1 MLYAALDGSAACTV
15 SSCDWFHETA
25 CATPTSAD
33 ASTRRASGG
42 SSTPNPP
49 SPTLDASP
57 AAVGRCSTSATATSR
72 PSAAHS
78 ARDSSTA
85 RRELPPSS
93 KKLASTLTD
102 SAPSRS
108 TPAIASR
115 AADSDALRGPT
126 TDPPAHADDASDGD
140 ANDLDRFGPR
150 TEVDLRLGDAYASGV
165 VVLAPEHEA
174 CFNTDV
180 KSRLADLERAVSTH
194 PALAVAPKEGAKLPR
209 ATVLGDDLEATVSF
223 AAAPAPYLLL
233 VADENSGGGYRQLSH
248 DGYRLTCCVRP
259 RNVS

>member
-1 MLYAALDGSAACTV
+1 MDTEPPLDGPGEESQLYCKPVAKKPKIAGAA
-15 SSCDWFHETA
+15 SSD
-25 CATPTSAD
+25 D
-33 ASTRRASGG
+33 
-42 SSTPNPP
+42 
-49 SPTLDASP
+49 
-57 AAVGRCSTSATATSR
+57 
-72 PSAAHS
+72 
-78 ARDSSTA
+78 DSSVEA
-85 RRELPPSS
+85 
-93 KKLASTLTD
+93 
-102 SAPSRS
+102 APA
-108 TPAIASR
+108 PEPI
-115 AADSDALRGPT
+115 DVD
-126 TDPPAHADDASDGD
+126 ADDASDGD

-180 KSRLADLERAVSTH
+180 KSRLADLERAVATH

-223 AAAPAPYLLL
+223 AAVPAPYLLL
-233 VADENSGGGYRQLSH
+233 VADADAGAGGYRQLSH

>member
-1 MLYAALDGSAACTV
+1 METEPPMDGPGDESQLFCKPVAKKPKTAAAA
-15 SSCDWFHETA
+15 SSD
-25 CATPTSAD
+25 D
-33 ASTRRASGG
+33 D
-42 SSTPNPP
+42 SSDDERPAP
-49 SPTLDASP
+49 AP
-57 AAVGRCSTSATATSR
+57 AA
-72 PSAAHS
+72 
-78 ARDSSTA
+78 
-85 RRELPPSS
+85 
-93 KKLASTLTD
+93 
-102 SAPSRS
+102 APE
-108 TPAIASR
+108 PI
-115 AADSDALRGPT
+115 DVD
-126 TDPPAHADDASDGD
+126 ADDASDD

-174 CFNTDV
+174 WFNADT
-180 KSRLADLERAVSTH
+180 KRRLADLERAVATH

>member
-1 MLYAALDGSAACTV
+1 METEPPLDGPGEESQLYCKPVAKKPKTTNAA
-15 SSCDWFHETA
+15 SSD
-25 CATPTSAD
+25 
-33 ASTRRASGG
+33 
-42 SSTPNPP
+42 
-49 SPTLDASP
+49 
-57 AAVGRCSTSATATSR
+57 
-72 PSAAHS
+72 
-78 ARDSSTA
+78 DSSA
-85 RRELPPSS
+85 EP
-93 KKLASTLTD
+93 
-102 SAPSRS
+102 APA
-108 TPAIASR
+108 PEPI
-115 AADSDALRGPT
+115 DVD
-126 TDPPAHADDASDGD
+126 ADDASDD

-174 CFNTDV
+174 WWNVDT
-180 KSRLADLERAVSTH
+180 KKRLADLERAVSTH

>member
-1 MLYAALDGSAACTV
+1 MDSEPPLDGPGEESQLYCKPVAKKPKT
-15 SSCDWFHETA
+15 
-25 CATPTSAD
+25 AD
-33 ASTRRASGG
+33 AAS
-42 SSTPNPP
+42 S
-49 SPTLDASP
+49 DD
-57 AAVGRCSTSATATSR
+57 
-72 PSAAHS
+72 
-78 ARDSSTA
+78 DSSD
-85 RRELPPSS
+85 E
-93 KKLASTLTD
+93 
-102 SAPSRS
+102 APA
-108 TPAIASR
+108 PAPEPI
-115 AADSDALRGPT
+115 DVD
-126 TDPPAHADDASDGD
+126 ADDASDGD

-165 VVLAPEHEA
+165 IVLAPEHEA
-174 CFNTDV
+174 WFNADV

>member
-1 MLYAALDGSAACTV
+1 MDTAEPPLDGPGEESQLYCKPVAKKPKT
-15 SSCDWFHETA
+15 
-25 CATPTSAD
+25 AD
-33 ASTRRASGG
+33 AAS
-42 SSTPNPP
+42 S
-49 SPTLDASP
+49 DD
-57 AAVGRCSTSATATSR
+57 
-72 PSAAHS
+72 
-78 ARDSSTA
+78 DSSD
-85 RRELPPSS
+85 E
-93 KKLASTLTD
+93 
-102 SAPSRS
+102 APA
-108 TPAIASR
+108 PAPEPI
-115 AADSDALRGPT
+115 DVD
-126 TDPPAHADDASDGD
+126 ADDASDGGD
-140 ANDLDRFGPR
+140 DLDRFGPR

-174 CFNTDV
+174 WFNADV

-233 VADENSGGGYRQLSH
+233 VADADAGAGGYRQLSH

>member
-1 MLYAALDGSAACTV
+1 METEPPLDGPGEESQLYCKPVAKKPKTTNAA
-15 SSCDWFHETA
+15 SSD
-25 CATPTSAD
+25 
-33 ASTRRASGG
+33 
-42 SSTPNPP
+42 
-49 SPTLDASP
+49 
-57 AAVGRCSTSATATSR
+57 
-72 PSAAHS
+72 
-78 ARDSSTA
+78 DSSA
-85 RRELPPSS
+85 E
-93 KKLASTLTD
+93 K
-102 SAPSRS
+102 APA
-108 TPAIASR
+108 PEPI
-115 AADSDALRGPT
+115 DVD
-126 TDPPAHADDASDGD
+126 ADDASDD

-174 CFNTDV
+174 WWNADT
-180 KSRLADLERAVSTH
+180 KKRLADLERAVATH

>member
-1 MLYAALDGSAACTV
+1 MDTTEPPMDGPGDESQLFCKPVAKKPRTADAASSDDEASAAAPV
-15 SSCDWFHETA
+15 E
-25 CATPTSAD
+25 
-33 ASTRRASGG
+33 
-42 SSTPNPP
+42 
-49 SPTLDASP
+49 P
-57 AAVGRCSTSATATSR
+57 APEPIDV
-72 PSAAHS
+72 
-78 ARDSSTA
+78 D
-85 RRELPPSS
+85 
-93 KKLASTLTD
+93 
-102 SAPSRS
+102 
-108 TPAIASR
+108 
-115 AADSDALRGPT
+115 
-126 TDPPAHADDASDGD
+126 ADDASDD

-174 CFNTDV
+174 WFNADT
-180 KSRLADLERAVSTH
+180 KRRLADLERAVATH

-259 RNVS
+259 RSAPPTSQ

>member
-1 MLYAALDGSAACTV
+1 MDTEPPLDGPGEESQLYCKPVAKKPKTTNAA
-15 SSCDWFHETA
+15 SSD
-25 CATPTSAD
+25 D
-33 ASTRRASGG
+33 
-42 SSTPNPP
+42 
-49 SPTLDASP
+49 
-57 AAVGRCSTSATATSR
+57 
-72 PSAAHS
+72 
-78 ARDSSTA
+78 DSSA
-85 RRELPPSS
+85 E
-93 KKLASTLTD
+93 A
-102 SAPSRS
+102 APA
-108 TPAIASR
+108 PEPI
-115 AADSDALRGPT
+115 DVD
-126 TDPPAHADDASDGD
+126 ADDASDD

-174 CFNTDV
+174 WFNADT
-180 KSRLADLERAVSTH
+180 KRRLADLERAVATH

-233 VADENSGGGYRQLSH
+233 VADADAGAGGYRQLSH

>member
-1 MLYAALDGSAACTV
+1 MDTEPPLDGPGEESQLYCKPVAKKPKTTNAA
-15 SSCDWFHETA
+15 SSDDDS
-25 CATPTSAD
+25 SAD
-33 ASTRRASGG
+33 EAAA
-42 SSTPNPP
+42 PAEAAPAP
-49 SPTLDASP
+49 EPIDVDA
-57 AAVGRCSTSATATSR
+57 
-72 PSAAHS
+72 
-78 ARDSSTA
+78 D
-85 RRELPPSS
+85 E
-93 KKLASTLTD
+93 
-102 SAPSRS
+102 
-108 TPAIASR
+108 
-115 AADSDALRGPT
+115 
-126 TDPPAHADDASDGD
+126 ASDGD
-140 ANDLDRFGPR
+140 DLDRFGPR

-174 CFNTDV
+174 WFNADT
-180 KSRLADLERAVSTH
+180 KKRLADLERAVSTH